1 MSIADQLQKL
11 QQLRETG
18 AIDEQEFAV
27 AKAKL
32 LRETDDSYAGEDGLT
47 DADALQ
53 EQTKF
58 WAMLL
63 HFSML
68 AGYAA
73 PLAGFIAPI
82 VIWQIKKDELPEIDE
97 HGKNA
102 TNWIISELI
111 YFAIFIPLC
120 FVVIGFPLLFVLGIL
135 GIIFPIIAGIKASNN
150 EIWRYPL
157 SIRFF

>member
-11 QQLRETG
+11 QQLREIG
-18 AIDEQEFAV
+18 VIDEQEFAV

-32 LRETDDSYAGEDGLT
+32 LRETDGYEDQLT
-47 DADALQ
+47 DADAPQ

-111 YFAIFIPLC
+111 YFAISIPLC
-120 FVVIGFPLLFVLGIL
+120 LVVIGIPMVILIGIL
-135 GIIFPIIAGIKASNN
+135 GVLFPIIAGIKASNI